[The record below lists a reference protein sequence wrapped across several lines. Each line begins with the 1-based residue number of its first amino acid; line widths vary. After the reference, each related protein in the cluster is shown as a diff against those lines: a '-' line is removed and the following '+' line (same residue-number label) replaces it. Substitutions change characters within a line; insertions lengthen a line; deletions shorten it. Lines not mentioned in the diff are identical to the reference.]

1 MLILAK
7 KLPLALSSDIRG
19 IAIATTDYE
28 ANLTSVEMEEISAG
42 TISFLIKN
50 GLAEKY
56 VKGKLV
62 IGIGRDSRI
71 SSPTLKA
78 ALVDSFIAQ
87 GVHVIDFDLATTP
100 AMFMS
105 TQFAQFDCDAGIMLT
120 ASHLP
125 YYYNGVKIFTKAGG
139 VEAEDIAY
147 IRNHFETHTN
157 NVKGT
162 YQTAD
167 LISVYSA
174 DLVKKVKAATKEFGD
189 KPLRGWHIIVDAGN
203 GAGGFFAEKVLSV
216 LGANT
221 AGSQF
226 LSPDGRF
233 PNHIPNPDN
242 KAAMASIQQAVL
254 AQKAD
259 LGVIFDTDVDRAAL
273 VGPDG
278 AVLNR
283 NNLIAVLSKI
293 VLAQHPGAVIVTNS
307 PTSDHLKEFI
317 QSLGGKQVRYIS
329 GYRNVINKMIGLNN
343 EGIDTQLAIETS
355 GHAAFKENYNLDDG
369 AYVVA
374 KILMILPQLKAQGLT
389 INDLIAKLQQPAET
403 VEIRLKITASDFKAY
418 GQKIIADLKAADFV
432 GFKEDDENEEGVR
445 MILSEPYGSGWFLL
459 RLSLHEP
466 LLVLQIENDEVD
478 MIAKVIPVLNEFF
491 ATFTHLDLTSL
502 DKK

>member
-1 MLILAK
+1 M
-7 KLPLALSSDIRG
+7 
-19 IAIATTDYE
+19 
-28 ANLTSVEMEEISAG
+28 
-42 TISFLIKN
+42 
-50 GLAEKY
+50 
-56 VKGKLV
+56 
-62 IGIGRDSRI
+62 
-71 SSPTLKA
+71 
-78 ALVDSFIAQ
+78 
-87 GVHVIDFDLATTP
+87 
-100 AMFMS
+100 
-105 TQFAQFDCDAGIMLT
+105 
-120 ASHLP
+120 
-125 YYYNGVKIFTKAGG
+125 
-139 VEAEDIAY
+139 
-147 IRNHFETHTN
+147 
-157 NVKGT
+157 
-162 YQTAD
+162 
-167 LISVYSA
+167 
-174 DLVKKVKAATKEFGD
+174 KKVKAATKEFGD

-374 KILMILPQLKAQGLT
+374 KILMILPQLKAQGQT
-389 INDLIAKLQQPAET
+389 INDLIAKLHQPAET

>member
-1 MLILAK
+1 M
-7 KLPLALSSDIRG
+7 D
-19 IAIATTDYE
+19 
-28 ANLTSVEMEEISAG
+28 V
-42 TISFLIKN
+42 FL
-50 GLAEKY
+50 
-56 VKGKLV
+56 
-62 IGIGRDSRI
+62 
-71 SSPTLKA
+71 
-78 ALVDSFIAQ
+78 
-87 GVHVIDFDLATTP
+87 
-100 AMFMS
+100 
-105 TQFAQFDCDAGIMLT
+105 
-120 ASHLP
+120 
-125 YYYNGVKIFTKAGG
+125 
-139 VEAEDIAY
+139 
-147 IRNHFETHTN
+147 
-157 NVKGT
+157 
-162 YQTAD
+162 
-167 LISVYSA
+167 
-174 DLVKKVKAATKEFGD
+174 
-189 KPLRGWHIIVDAGN
+189 
-203 GAGGFFAEKVLSV
+203 
-216 LGANT
+216 
-221 AGSQF
+221 
-226 LSPDGRF
+226 
-233 PNHIPNPDN
+233 NHIPNPDN

-389 INDLIAKLQQPAET
+389 INDLIAKLQQLAET
-403 VEIRLKITASDFKAY
+403 VEILLKITASDFKAY

-491 ATFTHLDLTSL
+491 ATFTHLDLTSS